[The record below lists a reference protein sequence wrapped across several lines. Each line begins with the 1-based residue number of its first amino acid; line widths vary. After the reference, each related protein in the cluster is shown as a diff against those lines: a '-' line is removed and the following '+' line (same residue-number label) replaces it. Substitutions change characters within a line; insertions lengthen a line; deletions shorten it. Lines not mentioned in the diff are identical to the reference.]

1 MARNDTRTLS
11 RRRFLSVTAPLPAVW
26 LAAGG
31 RRPPMTQETGRSKR
45 SPAEPSYVALHAS
58 GELGRRAE
66 ELKAHYTSCSLCPR
80 DCRVNRSLGELGK
93 CRAPAQVRV
102 SSAFAHHGEEPPL
115 VGTGGSGTIFLSHC
129 GLRCVYC
136 QNWTISIE
144 GHGELAT
151 ERQLAD
157 VMLGLQ
163 RQGCHNINFVTP
175 THYVPT
181 IVAAL
186 GLAVPRGLRLP
197 LVYNTGGYEK
207 AEILRLLDGVF
218 DIYLPDFKYWD
229 PEKAARLSAEAYNY
243 PHYARDAFREIHRQ
257 VGVLAT
263 DARGVAVRGLMVRHL
278 VLPNRSAGTKEVFRF
293 IAGELSPG
301 HYVNVMRQYRPEHRA
316 AEFPEINRR
325 LNTKEYAEA
334 VQWAREAGLTRF
346 AR

>member
-1 MARNDTRTLS
+1 MAESIKRTLS
-11 RRRFLSVTAPLPAVW
+11 RRRFLSVTAPVPALW

-31 RRPPMTQETGRSKR
+31 RRAAMLQDTPNPKR
-45 SPAEPSYVALHAS
+45 RPAEPSYIKLHAE
-58 GELGRRAE
+58 GELDRRAK
-66 ELKAHYTSCSLCPR
+66 ELKAHYTSCTLCPR

-102 SSAFAHHGEEPPL
+102 SSAFAHYGEEPPL
-115 VGTGGSGTIFLSHC
+115 VGSGGSGTIFFSHC

-175 THYVPT
+175 THYIPS
-181 IVAAL
+181 IVGAL
-186 GLAVPRGLRLP
+186 NLAVPRGLRLP
-197 LVYNTGGYEK
+197 LVYNTGGYDK
-207 AEILRLLDGVF
+207 ADVLRLLDGII

-229 PEKAARLSAEAYNY
+229 PEKAARLSARAYNY
-243 PHYARDAFREIHRQ
+243 PHYAREVFKEIHRQ
-257 VGVLAT
+257 VGVLET

-278 VLPNRSAGTKEVFRF
+278 VLPDRSAGTREVFRF
-293 IAGELSPG
+293 IAGELSPD

-325 LNTKEYAEA
+325 LSSKEYAEA
-334 VQWAREAGLTRF
+334 VTFAREAGLTRF

>member
-1 MARNDTRTLS
+1 MTRNGNRTLS
-11 RRRFLSVTAPLPAVW
+11 RRRFLSVTAPLPAMW

-31 RRPPMTQETGRSKR
+31 GRTPMMRDTARSKK

-80 DCRVNRSLGELGK
+80 DCRVNRSLGELGI

-102 SSAFAHHGEEPPL
+102 SSAFAHYGEEPPL
-115 VGTGGSGTIFLSHC
+115 VGTGGSGTVFLAHC

-157 VMLGLQ
+157 AMLGLQ

-175 THYVPT
+175 THYVPS

-207 AEILRLLDGVF
+207 ADILRLLDGVF

-257 VGVLAT
+257 VGVLVT
-263 DARGVAVRGLMVRHL
+263 DTRGVAVRGLMVRHL
-278 VLPNRSAGTKEVFRF
+278 VLPGRAAGTKEVFRF
-293 IAGELSPG
+293 IAKELSPD
-301 HYVNVMRQYRPEHRA
+301 HYVNVMRQ
-316 AEFPEINRR
+316 
-325 LNTKEYAEA
+325 
-334 VQWAREAGLTRF
+334 
-346 AR
+346 